1 MQAATITAMT
11 GRPQPDEVAAYFF
24 TYIDQVAGDDPFQV
38 TKNQLEDCRLFF
50 STISEEKSQHRYAP
64 GKWSI
69 REVLSHITDTERAFV
84 FRALWFAR
92 GFDTQLPSYD
102 QEISAAGANADAI
115 SWGAHVEEF
124 IARATRHDF
133 LLPEPSFQCV
143 DAERHCRRQSIH
155 GPGAWVHHSRSRD
168 APSQNCAR
176 EVLVAVR
183 IRPRLH

>member
-24 TYIDQVAGDDPFQV
+24 TYIDQVPGDDPFQV

-124 IARATRHDF
+124 MHVRLATISFFQNLPSNAWMQKGIAGGNPFTVRALGFIIPGHVTHHLRI
-133 LLPEPSFQCV
+133 V
-143 DAERHCRRQSIH
+143 RERY
-155 GPGAWVHHSRSRD
+155 
-168 APSQNCAR
+168 
-176 EVLVAVR
+176 L
-183 IRPRLH
+183 